1 MTILLFVF
9 VAALVQG
16 VTEFLPV
23 SSSGHLRVLGHIFEM
38 PDSNTLLDVVLHLAT
53 LLAVLWVF
61 RAPILGVLGLRKEPE
76 ENLKLWKGS
85 WQKLVLLVFVGSLP
99 AGVLGI
105 LAGDTLE
112 GYAASLRFV
121 GCAYLVNGFILLIA
135 YKKSSQGQGGRELS
149 EMSLIH
155 SFLIGLAQ
163 ALAVT
168 RGISRSGSTITASL
182 FLGYRAE
189 SAAFFSFLLAI
200 PVIGGAAFLEIYPVL
215 KGTESV
221 TFELSYL
228 MAGFVVSFGVGI
240 LALKLLLASV
250 KRAIWLPYLVY
261 SFGLSAVCFIL

>member
-1 MTILLFVF
+1 MSILLFVF

-23 SSSGHLRVLGHIFEM
+23 SSSGHLRISGHLFDM
-38 PDSNTLLDVVLHLAT
+38 PASNTLLDVVLHLAT

-61 RAPILGVLGLRKEPE
+61 RGPILGILGLRKDPQESQA
-76 ENLKLWKGS
+76 LWQGS
-85 WQKLVLLVFVGSLP
+85 WQKLALLVFVGSLP
-99 AGVLGI
+99 AGVLGV

-121 GCAYLVNGFILLIA
+121 GFAYLLNGFILLIA
-135 YKKSSQGQGGRELS
+135 YKKSRQGEGGRSLN
-149 EMSLIH
+149 EMSVMH

-168 RGISRSGSTITASL
+168 RGISRSGSTITASI
-182 FLGYRAE
+182 FLGYRSDA
-189 SAAFFSFLLAI
+189 AAFFSFLLAI

-215 KGTESV
+215 KGAESA

-228 MAGFVVSFGVGI
+228 AMGFVLSFGVGI

-250 KRAIWLPYLVY
+250 KRAIWLPYVVY

>member
-1 MTILLFVF
+1 MSILVFVI

-23 SSSGHLRVLGHIFEM
+23 SSSGHLRISGHFFEL
-38 PDSNTLLDVVLHLAT
+38 PAANTLLDVILHLAT

-61 RAPILGVLGLRKEPE
+61 RRQIIAIFVPQRQRVDDD
-76 ENLKLWKGS
+76 WQGS
-85 WQKLVLLVFVGSLP
+85 WTRLAALVFVGSLP

-121 GCAYLVNGFILLIA
+121 GGAYLLNGTILLIA
-135 YKKSSQGQGGRELS
+135 HRRSRSADGGRSLS
-149 EMSLIH
+149 EMTLLHSL
-155 SFLIGLAQ
+155 LIGTAQ

-168 RGISRSGSTITASL
+168 RGISRSGTTITASML
-182 FLGYRAE
+182 LGYRAQA
-189 SAAFFSFLLAI
+189 AAFYSFLLAI

-221 TFELSYL
+221 SFSTPHLL
-228 MAGFVVSFGVGI
+228 LGFTLAFLVGI

-250 KRAIWLPYLVY
+250 KRAIWLPYVVY
-261 SFGLSAVCFIL
+261 SFGLSAVCFFL